1 MKLDGKV
8 AIVTG
13 AGRGLG
19 RASALCLAEEGAD
32 VAVCS
37 RTLAEVEEV
46 AKEVN
51 ALGRKSLAMK
61 VDATDADQV
70 AQLVQETMKTF
81 GKVDILV
88 NNAGGGGSV
97 ERKGKSPSIVDL
109 MDEDWDNIYNLNLK
123 SQVYFCRAVVPHMKV
138 QKSGKIINLSSVAGK
153 IGDNFQIPYSS
164 IKGAVV
170 LFTRALARELARDGI
185 NVNCICPGFIY
196 TPAWER
202 QSERL
207 WKTVPAYQ
215 EMKEAKDVF
224 LRRVSR
230 LVPMQREQTL
240 MIGGK
245 KEVFERC
252 QEVLNILGNNIIYVG
267 ENGMG
272 LVVKLCFNMYA
283 LMNAVSAA
291 ETFAFGV
298 KLGADAKT
306 IFETINTAR
315 GGDWYLQRKCPVPG
329 CTPDAPSNKDFE
341 AQFFLEL
348 AAKDIGLVRTAM
360 SATRTPLLMTS
371 LTQQMFDAANNMGLG
386 RKDSS
391 AVSILVRQLAGLE
404 EPGS

>member
-1 MKLDGKV
+1 MDKLGFIGLGIMGGPMASNLLNNGREVTVFNRSQPAIDRLVELRAKPAKSPREVAEQSDIVITCLPYPHDVEQVVCGPNGILEGARPGSAIIDTSTIDPQTSQKV
-8 AIVTG
+8 AAMV
-13 AGRGLG
+13 
-19 RASALCLAEEGAD
+19 AEKG
-32 VAVCS
+32 VGM
-37 RTLAEVEEV
+37 L
-46 AKEVN
+46 
-51 ALGRKSLAMK
+51 
-61 VDATDADQV
+61 DAP
-70 AQLVQETMKTF
+70 L
-81 GKVDILV
+81 
-88 NNAGGGGSV
+88 AGGG
-97 ERKGKSPSIVDL
+97 P
-109 MDEDWDNIYNLNLK
+109 
-123 SQVYFCRAVVPHMKV
+123 
-138 QKSGKIINLSSVAGK
+138 
-153 IGDNFQIPYSS
+153 
-164 IKGAVV
+164 KGAGV
-170 LFTRALARELARDGI
+170 G
-185 NVNCICPGFIY
+185 
-196 TPAWER
+196 
-202 QSERL
+202 
-207 WKTVPAYQ
+207 K
-215 EMKEAKDVF
+215 
-224 LRRVSR
+224 
-230 LVPMQREQTL
+230 QTL
-240 MIGGK
+240 MIGGR

-267 ENGMG
+267 DNGMG

-283 LMNAVSAA
+283 LMTAVSAA

-391 AVSILVRQLAGLE
+391 AISILVRQLAGLE